1 MKEKEKNGEK
11 YFYFSIEKNSI
22 FPSISKNIIRKFNR
36 EYTNNEDNF
45 YEIYTKIK
53 LFDKLDIDEE
63 TKNKICLIDLPD
75 YGTFDF
81 NEKSRI
87 YSNFMDICSSFIF
100 VIKNLTIDDINDEN
114 NLNRIF
120 TKTKFGNA
128 L

>member
-22 FPSISKNIIRKFNR
+22 FPSIRKNIIRKFNR

-63 TKNKICLIDLPD
+63 TKNKICFIDLPG
-75 YGTFDF
+75 YATFGY
-81 NEKSRI
+81 NVKVE
-87 YSNFMDICSSFIF
+87 FIQILWTF
-100 VIKNLTIDDINDEN
+100 VVVLF
-114 NLNRIF
+114 L
-120 TKTKFGNA
+120 
-128 L
+128 